1 MLCPFNQ
8 SIDAWNLAWCRSITD
23 RYGPG
28 YVIWLVLH
36 DRIGWWGRIRSSRRL
51 FRGRDCLSTK
61 LITKEGFEALKNE
74 LDYLW
79 REKRPDVT
87 QKVTW
92 AASLGDRSENADY
105 QYNKKL
111 LREIDRRV
119 RYLRK
124 RLEDMR
130 VVEFSPEQEGR
141 VFFGAWVEVEN
152 EGGEVKRFRIVG
164 YDEIYGRNDYISI
177 DSPMARA
184 LLKKEVGDE
193 AFVQTPQGVM
203 EWWVNKIEYLK

>member
-1 MLCPFNQ
+1 MSENKVF
-8 SIDAWNLAWCRSITD
+8 
-23 RYGPG
+23 
-28 YVIWLVLH
+28 
-36 DRIGWWGRIRSSRRL
+36 
-51 FRGRDCLSTK
+51 STK
-61 LITKEGFEALKNE
+61 IITREGHEALKKE

-79 REKRPDVT
+79 REYRPEIT
-87 QKVTW
+87 QKVAW

-130 VVEFSPEQEGR
+130 VVDYAQEQEGR
-141 VFFGAWVEVEN
+141 VFFGAWVEIEN
-152 EGGEVKRFRIVG
+152 DAGETKRFRVVG
-164 YDEIYGRNDYISI
+164 YDEIYQRMDYISI

-184 LLKKEVGDE
+184 LLKKQVDDE
-193 AFVQTPQGVM
+193 AMVQTPTGEVC
-203 EWWVNKIEYLK
+203 WWITLIEYNKAQ